1 MRRWTSSGTPSA
13 AILSFITKEKRSMA
27 NLFERAQAEHKY
39 NKFVQGVQSV
49 VGLVETLNGPGL
61 FTIFV
66 PTDQAFDRLSSDQQ
80 ANLLDDP
87 DKLAKIM
94 KYHVVPG
101 LYTADDMLDR
111 IFLKTLEGPRLR
123 VWADIYETP
132 LDEVEVDTNR
142 DALNYIA
149 RDTVTTAVRESI
161 KINGAHVLEADVRA
175 DNGIIHV
182 IDKVLIPPFTLL

>member
-1 MRRWTSSGTPSA
+1 
-13 AILSFITKEKRSMA
+13 MA
-27 NLFERAQAEHKY
+27 NLFERAQAERKY
-39 NKFVQGVQSV
+39 NKFVKGVQSV
-49 VGLVETLNGPGL
+49 VGLVETLNGPGP

-66 PTDQAFDRLSSDQQ
+66 PTDQAFERLSADQQ
-80 ANLLDDP
+80 AKLLDDP
-87 DKLAKIM
+87 DKLAKVM
-94 KYHVVPG
+94 KYHVVPR
-101 LYTADDMLDR
+101 LYTADDLLDR
-111 IFLKTLEGPRLR
+111 IFLKTLDGPRIR

-161 KINGAHVLEADVRA
+161 KINGGHILQADVRA
-175 DNGIIHV
+175 DNGILHV

>member
-1 MRRWTSSGTPSA
+1 
-13 AILSFITKEKRSMA
+13 MA
-27 NLFERAQAEHKY
+27 NLFERAQAERKY
-39 NKFVQGVQSV
+39 NKFVKGVQSV
-49 VGLVETLNGPGL
+49 VGLVETLNGPGP

-66 PTDQAFDRLSSDQQ
+66 PTDEAFDRLSSDQQ

-87 DKLAKIM
+87 GKLAKIM

-101 LYTADDMLDR
+101 LYTADDMLDH
-111 IFLKTLEGPRLR
+111 IFLKTLDGPRLR

-132 LDEVEVDTNR
+132 LGEVEVDTNR

-161 KINGAHVLEADVRA
+161 KINGGHVLEADVRA
-175 DNGIIHV
+175 DNGVIHV
-182 IDKVLIPPFTLL
+182 IDKVLIPPFTFL

>member
-1 MRRWTSSGTPSA
+1 
-13 AILSFITKEKRSMA
+13 MA
-27 NLFERAQAEHKY
+27 NLFERAQAERKY
-39 NKFVQGVQSV
+39 NKFVKGVQSV
-49 VGLVETLNGPGL
+49 VGLVETLNGPGP

-66 PTDQAFDRLSSDQQ
+66 PTDEAFDRLSSDQQ

-87 DKLAKIM
+87 GKLAKVM

-101 LYTADDMLDR
+101 LYTADDMLDH
-111 IFLKTLEGPRLR
+111 IFLKTLDGPRLK

-132 LDEVEVDTNR
+132 LGDVGVDAR
-142 DALNYIA
+142 GDALNYIA
-149 RDTVTTAVRESI
+149 RNTVTVAVRESI
-161 KINGAHVLEADVRA
+161 KINGGHVLQADVSA

>member
-1 MRRWTSSGTPSA
+1 
-13 AILSFITKEKRSMA
+13 MA
-27 NLFERAQAEHKY
+27 NIFERAQAERKY
-39 NKFVQGVQSV
+39 NQFVKGVQSV
-49 VGLVETLNGPGL
+49 VGLVETLNGPGP

-66 PTDQAFDRLSSDQQ
+66 PTDEAFDRLSADQQ
-80 ANLLDDP
+80 ANLLTDP
-87 DKLAKIM
+87 GKLAKVM

-101 LYTADDMLDR
+101 LYTAADMLDH

-132 LDEVEVDTNR
+132 LGDVEVETAG

-149 RDTVTTAVRESI
+149 HDTVTTAVRESI
-161 KINGAHVLEADVRA
+161 KINGGHVLQADVSA

-182 IDKVLIPPFTLL
+182 IDKVLIPPFTLPPPF

>member
-1 MRRWTSSGTPSA
+1 
-13 AILSFITKEKRSMA
+13 MA

-39 NKFVQGVQSV
+39 NQFVKGVQSV
-49 VGLVETLNGPGL
+49 VGLVETLSGPGP

-66 PTDQAFDRLSSDQQ
+66 PTDEAFARLSGDQQ
-80 ANLLDDP
+80 ANILNDP
-87 DKLAKIM
+87 GKLAKVM
-94 KYHVVPG
+94 RYHVVPG

-111 IFLKTLEGPRLR
+111 IFLKTLDGPRLR

-161 KINGAHVLEADVRA
+161 KINGAHVLQADVRA
-175 DNGIIHV
+175 DNGIIHI
-182 IDKVLIPPFTLL
+182 IDKVLIPPFAFL

>member
-1 MRRWTSSGTPSA
+1 
-13 AILSFITKEKRSMA
+13 MA
-27 NLFERAQAEHKY
+27 NLFERAQAERKY
-39 NKFVQGVQSV
+39 NKFVKGVQSV
-49 VGLVETLNGPGL
+49 VGLVETLSGPGP

-66 PTDQAFDRLSSDQQ
+66 PTDEAFDRLSADQQ

-87 DKLAKIM
+87 GKLAKIM

-101 LYTADDMLDR
+101 LYTADDMLDH
-111 IFLKTLEGPRLR
+111 IFFKTLDGPRLR

-132 LDEVEVDTNR
+132 LDEVEADTNV

-161 KINGAHVLEADVRA
+161 KINGGHVLEADVRA

>member
-1 MRRWTSSGTPSA
+1 
-13 AILSFITKEKRSMA
+13 MA

-39 NKFVQGVQSV
+39 NQFVKGVQSV
-49 VGLVETLNGPGL
+49 VGLVETLSGPGP

-66 PTDQAFDRLSSDQQ
+66 PTDEAFARLSGDQQ
-80 ANLLDDP
+80 ANILNDP
-87 DKLAKIM
+87 GKLAKVM
-94 KYHVVPG
+94 RYHVVPG

-111 IFLKTLEGPRLR
+111 IFLKTLDGPRLR

-132 LDEVEVDTNR
+132 LGEEEVDTGG

-161 KINGAHVLEADVRA
+161 KINGAHVLQADVRA
-175 DNGIIHV
+175 DNGIIHI
-182 IDKVLIPPFTLL
+182 IDKVLIPPFAFL

>member
-1 MRRWTSSGTPSA
+1 
-13 AILSFITKEKRSMA
+13 MA

-39 NKFVQGVQSV
+39 NRFVKGVQDV
-49 VGLVETLNGPGL
+49 VGLVEILSGPGP
-61 FTIFV
+61 FTMFV
-66 PTDQAFDRLSSDQQ
+66 PTDQAFDRLSANQQ
-80 ANLLDDP
+80 ADLLDDLG
-87 DKLAKIM
+87 KLAKVM
-94 KYHVVPG
+94 RYHVVPG
-101 LYTADDMLDR
+101 LYTADDMLDH
-111 IFLKTLEGPRLR
+111 IFLKTLEGPRLK

-132 LDEVEVDTNR
+132 LGEKEVDTYR

-182 IDKVLIPPFTLL
+182 IDKVLIPPFTLPPPNPF

>member
-1 MRRWTSSGTPSA
+1 
-13 AILSFITKEKRSMA
+13 MA
-27 NLFERAQAEHKY
+27 NIFERAQAERKS
-39 NKFVQGVQSV
+39 NKFVKGVQSV
-49 VGLVETLNGPGL
+49 VGLAETLSGPGP

-66 PTDQAFDRLSSDQQ
+66 PTDEAFDRLSADQDSH
-80 ANLLDDP
+80 LLDDP
-87 DKLAKIM
+87 DKLARVM

-111 IFLKTLEGPRLR
+111 IFLKTLDGPRLR
-123 VWADIYETP
+123 VWADIYDTLLGE
-132 LDEVEVDTNR
+132 EEVDTGG

-161 KINGAHVLEADVRA
+161 KINGAHVLQADVKA

>member
-1 MRRWTSSGTPSA
+1 
-13 AILSFITKEKRSMA
+13 MA

-39 NKFVQGVQSV
+39 NQFVKGVQSV
-49 VGLVETLNGPGL
+49 VGLVETLSGPGP

-66 PTDQAFDRLSSDQQ
+66 PTDEAFDRLSSDQQ

-87 DKLAKIM
+87 GKLAKIM

-101 LYTADDMLDR
+101 LYTADDMLDH
-111 IFLKTLEGPRLR
+111 IFFKTLDGPRLR

-132 LDEVEVDTNR
+132 LSDVEVDMGG

-161 KINGAHVLEADVRA
+161 KINGGHILEANVMA